1 MELKQGIFW
10 KLFTEA
16 EGDDDAADDPP
27 DMAEDDA
34 PADDSPPDMD
44 DGGDMDDEDPPDIGG
59 GGDGYDADDGFGDSA
74 AGDDNGNKKE
84 EITGLSNKVSAVLN
98 ERLYKQVLALL
109 SQITVKKE
117 MVRDNIDM
125 IRTIDPDA
133 TGITEDLTRLEE
145 NIRDYSDHT
154 FLNENYSSNM
164 LFYTKCLN
172 LFNLLCARFS
182 ERLSKGIKKV
192 GTA

>member
-1 MELKQGIFW
+1 MEKSIFW
-10 KLFTEA
+10 RLMTEA
-16 EGDDDAADDPP
+16 EGDDDTADDPP
-27 DMAEDDA
+27 DMTEDDA
-34 PADDSPPDMD
+34 PADDDSSL
-44 DGGDMDDEDPPDIGG
+44 DGGDDMDDEDPPDIGG
-59 GGDGYDADDGFGDSA
+59 GDDGGYGGDDGFGDTGGG
-74 AGDDNGNKKE
+74 GDGGNKKE
-84 EITGLSNKVSAVLN
+84 EITGLSDKVSTVLN

-109 SQITVKKE
+109 SQITIKKE

-133 TGITEDLTRLEE
+133 TDITEDLTRLED
-145 NIRDYSDHT
+145 NIREYSDHT
-154 FLNENYSSNM
+154 FLDENYSKNM

-192 GTA
+192 GKT